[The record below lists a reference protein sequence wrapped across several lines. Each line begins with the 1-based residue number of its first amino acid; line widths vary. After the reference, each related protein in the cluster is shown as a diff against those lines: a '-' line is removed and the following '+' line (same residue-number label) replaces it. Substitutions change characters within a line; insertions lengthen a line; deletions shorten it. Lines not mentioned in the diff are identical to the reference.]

1 MGIDDNEKKGS
12 EEGSRARNRTVMLTP
27 DVTSQ
32 VRNRLAQEI
41 VDDPSGAPP
50 SRGGFETPVRGQF
63 GGAGS
68 RAASDAG
75 RPTPVLAH
83 SVQAPTPTPAV
94 QTAEGV
100 YWAKESPII
109 GFLVA
114 YDRNEN
120 GEVFELRSGRLMVT
134 TSARGDESAMVLQD
148 DTVSPMHAVLRIDSE
163 GGVQV
168 LDQLSEHGTSV
179 TRRDGTTVSL
189 SGDKGEIRH
198 GDVVSFGARAF
209 HVCIIPR
216 SNETKTEA

>member
-1 MGIDDNEKKGS
+1 MGMDDNDKKAS

-32 VRNRLAQEI
+32 VRTRLAQELS
-41 VDDPSGAPP
+41 DDASATAP

-63 GGAGS
+63 GAAGS
-68 RAASDAG
+68 RSGADAG

-83 SVQAPTPTPAV
+83 TNAPAAAPAAE
-94 QTAEGV
+94 TAEGV
-100 YWAKESPII
+100 YWAKESPIV

-120 GEVFELRSGRLMVT
+120 GEVFELRSGRIMVT
-134 TSARGDESAMVLQD
+134 TSSRGEENAMVLTD
-148 DTVSPMHAVLRIDSE
+148 DTVSPMHAILRIDSE
-163 GGVQV
+163 GAVQV

-189 SGDKGEIRH
+189 SGDKGEIHH

-216 SNETKTEA
+216 SSETKSDS